1 MVTLLLFPSRTV
13 ILLLV
18 AILGESLTPVTMT
31 VTLSVSVRLP
41 SLATTLKDTWLV
53 SPLVKFWKSDPGS

>member
-53 SPLVKFWKSDPGS
+53 SPLVKFWKSDPGL